1 MILKNVPEN
10 LYLIHYKI
18 NTSDA
23 DELYATIE
31 TAKTRHMNRIYA
43 TKYEQD
49 KFILQPHLPQKEIFI
64 TVIGEYKFSDGTSAY
79 CAPSTL
85 TLNNRPKEIISY
97 RLEWGTSG
105 LFKKEAHAKD
115 CKLIIESNA
124 KSTPKMFLLCRGDRS
139 MNIELNDSAT
149 RKLGTVREY
158 PNGYDGG
165 RLVINLPND
174 SWKDISS
181 GTFVKLWISKEDE
194 RRFELKA
201 SNPDSLIVPK
211 K

>member
-1 MILKNVPEN
+1 M
-10 LYLIHYKI
+10 IHYKI

-31 TAKTRHMNRIYA
+31 TAKARQMNRIYA
-43 TKYEQD
+43 AKYAQD
-49 KFILQPHLPQKEIFI
+49 TFILQTHLPPKEIFI

-105 LFKKEAHAKD
+105 LFKKEIHAKD

-124 KSTPKMFLLCRGDRS
+124 KSTPKMSLVCRSDGR
-139 MNIELNDSAT
+139 MNIEAGDSAT
-149 RKLGTVREY
+149 RILGTVRAY
-158 PNGYDGG
+158 PEGYSGG
-165 RLVINLPND
+165 RLETNLPNEI
-174 SWKDISS
+174 WKEVSS
-181 GTFVKLWISKEDE
+181 GTVVKLLTSKEDE
-194 RRFELKA
+194 KRFELKA
-201 SNPDSLIVPK
+201 SRPDSLIVPK